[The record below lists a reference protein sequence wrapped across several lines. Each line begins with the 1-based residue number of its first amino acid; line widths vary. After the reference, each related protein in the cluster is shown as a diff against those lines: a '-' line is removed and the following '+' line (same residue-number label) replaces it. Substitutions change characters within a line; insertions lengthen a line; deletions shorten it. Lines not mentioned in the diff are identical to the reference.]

1 MKEEQS
7 PSTQR
12 IGYVSDIHL
21 FHLLRNKKASSEE
34 AIDGVLETVGKTF
47 LEESAPEDVILIDGD
62 TCLNFPLFERF
73 VSALGD
79 TGRTFV
85 FTIGNHDIWSCP
97 EDTVDELAEKYRAFL
112 RSRGMYLL
120 HNDVLYF
127 EGAGQPPERIPE
139 EELREAPEAELRER
153 TAEAKLILFGGTG
166 FAGYE
171 PLFNARLGLYRYNK
185 TIGLSREA
193 ELRETQRFEALYV
206 RACAAFRGRKTV
218 VATHMPLE
226 DWYLP
231 ARQKHESWKKALK
244 QAKNG
249 GEAPPGI
256 PGLLSACEPGFV
268 YVSGHTH
275 MDFRYDDGTIRFFA
289 DNQFGY
295 QKDAPEAW
303 PHLKFFEI

>member
-1 MKEEQS
+1 MS
-7 PSTQR
+7 NASGPAAQR

-47 LEESAPEDVILIDGD
+47 LAESAPGEVILIDGD
-62 TCLNFPLFERF
+62 TCLNFPLFRRF
-73 VSALGD
+73 AAALGEA
-79 TGRTFV
+79 GRIFV
-85 FTIGNHDIWSCP
+85 FTIGNHDIWSFP
-97 EDTVDELAEKYRAFL
+97 EDTVDELAEKYRSFL

-127 EGAGQPPERIPE
+127 EGAGQPPKRIPE
-139 EELREAPEAELRER
+139 EELREAPEEELRAR
-153 TAEAKLILFGGTG
+153 TAEAKLLLFGGTG
-166 FAGYE
+166 FTGYE

-185 TIGLSREA
+185 TIGRSREA
-193 ELRETQRFEALYV
+193 DLRETQRFEALYIK
-206 RACAAFRGRKTV
+206 ACAAFRGRKTA

-231 ARQKHESWKKALK
+231 AREKHEAWKKALK
-244 QAKNG
+244 QAKNA

-275 MDFRYDDGTIRFFA
+275 RDFRYDDGTIRFYA

-295 QKDAPEAW
+295 QKDDPEAW
-303 PHLKFFEI
+303 PHLKHFRI